1 MSEDM
6 TYLALMRPHITQL
19 VEHFDLSKWT
29 EHALHEPR
37 LAYGFLHTIEARI
50 DNAFCANNTSN
61 TTSNPSDRIEAAS
74 HHFLTCG
81 SCVSYRFH

>member
-1 MSEDM
+1 M

-19 VEHFDLSKWT
+19 VEHFDLSKRT
-29 EHALHEPR
+29 EHTLHEAR
-37 LAYGFLHTIEARI
+37 LAYGFLDTIEPRV
-50 DNAFCANNTSN
+50 DNTFCANDTSN

-74 HHFLTCG
+74 HHFLARG